1 MALSSGR
8 PTGRPAPISINQV
21 LTAVQIV
28 SALGNIN
35 WKGIKAM
42 YLGIASFFGGLFGR
56 AKSFV
61 GNPALKE
68 YWGRA
73 LLIILAAIIAGWVV
87 YDWRKQAVEAT
98 EAKAALAVS
107 VAEVQVLRTKVA
119 ADEAARNARGELLV
133 ELAEKNDKAMDELAV
148 AVDKN
153 PEWSNQ
159 ELPKEL
165 RDALRRR

>member
-1 MALSSGR
+1 M
-8 PTGRPAPISINQV
+8 QV
-21 LTAVQIV
+21 VGA
-28 SALGNIN
+28 IN
-35 WKGIKAM
+35 WKGYKAM
-42 YLGIASFFGGLFGR
+42 WLGIASFFGGLFGK

-73 LLIILAAIIAGWVV
+73 LLIILASVIIGFVV
-87 YDWRKQAVEAT
+87 YDWRKKSVEVV

-119 ADEAARNARGELLV
+119 ADEAAREARGQLLV
-133 ELAEKNDKAMDELAV
+133 ELAEQNEKAMDELAV
-148 AVDKN
+148 AVEDN
-153 PEWSNQ
+153 PEWSN
-159 ELPKEL
+159 EPLPKEL